1 VSSAHVGR
9 GPEGFGPIAA
19 AMIVSA
25 SLALL
30 AASIVTGAH
39 PRAAAVAAVLLTT
52 LVVATVTPAFLSWH
66 ALVAA
71 IVAVIL
77 FIPIRRYSLPGAL
90 PIDLEPYRLVVA
102 LVLAGWFSSLLV
114 DPRVRWRRTPFDGA
128 LLLILL
134 AVAGSLI
141 SNPGRVTDVSSHAVK
156 QLFFFLSFIL
166 LFFLIV
172 SVIQSPQQVRFIVNV
187 LVVGGTI
194 VAALALIER
203 RFGYNAF
210 DDLASLI
217 PFLQSDGI
225 IDPGL
230 RESGRLR
237 VLGSAEHPIALG
249 ALFVMLLPLA
259 MYLAR
264 TTGRHRWWAAQ
275 GVLVLAAFA
284 TASRTAIVM
293 LLFVGVIY
301 VWLRPRETLRLWPVA
316 VTLPIVIHA
325 VLPGAMG
332 TLRQAFLPSGGLLS
346 EQTRVIAGNELLANG
361 RLADIGPTLNQV
373 AGSPF
378 FGIGFGTRVVGFD
391 QETVNAAILDN
402 QWLATVLETG
412 VLGLIAWLW
421 LMVLVVRLLARTART
436 DDPDHG
442 WLATSLAASLGSF
455 AIGMFFFDALGFVQ
469 IAFVF
474 FVLLALSAVT
484 ILRPDPSPAGAVPV
498 LLRPHP

>member
-1 VSSAHVGR
+1 VSSAHVSRGR
-9 GPEGFGPIAA
+9 EGYGPIAA
-19 AMIVSA
+19 AILVAA

-30 AASIVTGAH
+30 AASIVAGAH
-39 PRAAAVAAVLLTT
+39 PRGAAVVAVLLTAV
-52 LVVATVTPAFLSWH
+52 VVATMTPALISWH

-77 FIPIRRYSLPGAL
+77 FIPIRRYSLPGEL

-114 DPRVRWRRTPFDGA
+114 DRRVRWRRTPLDKA

-141 SNPGRVTDVSSHAVK
+141 SNPGRVSDVSSHAVK

-172 SVIQSPQQVRFIVNV
+172 SVIRTPQQVRVLVNV

-194 VAALALIER
+194 VAVLALVER
-203 RFGYNAF
+203 RSGYNAF
-210 DDLASLI
+210 DDLARLI

-225 IDPGL
+225 VDPGL
-230 RESGRLR
+230 RDSGRLR
-237 VLGSAEHPIALG
+237 VLGSSEHPIALG

-264 TTGRHRWWAAQ
+264 ATGHFRWWAAQ
-275 GVLVLAAFA
+275 GLFILAAFA
-284 TASRTAIVM
+284 SASRTAIVM
-293 LLFVGVIY
+293 LLVVGIIF
-301 VWLRPRETLRLWPVA
+301 VWLRPRETLRLWPVLVA
-316 VTLPIVIHA
+316 LPIIIHA

-332 TLRQAFLPSGGLLS
+332 TIRQAFLPSEGLLG
-346 EQTRVIAGNELLANG
+346 EQTRVIPGNELLANG
-361 RLADIGPTLNQV
+361 RLADIGPTLDQV

-391 QETVNAAILDN
+391 QEAINAAILDN
-402 QWLATVLETG
+402 QWLATLLETG
-412 VLGLIAWLW
+412 ILGLIAWLW
-421 LMVLVVRLLARTART
+421 LMVLVVRLLARSART
-436 DDPDHG
+436 DDLDHG

-455 AIGMFFFDALGFVQ
+455 AVGMFFFDALGFVQ
-469 IAFVF
+469 VAFVF
-474 FVLLALSAVT
+474 FVLLALAAVT
-484 ILRPDPSPAGAVPV
+484 ILRAEPSPRGAMPVP
-498 LLRPHP
+498 LRPHV